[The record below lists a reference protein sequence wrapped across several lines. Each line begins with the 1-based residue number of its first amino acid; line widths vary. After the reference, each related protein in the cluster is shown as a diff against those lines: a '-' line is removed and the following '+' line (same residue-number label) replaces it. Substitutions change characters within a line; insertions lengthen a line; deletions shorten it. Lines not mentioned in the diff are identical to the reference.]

1 MKILSKYLTT
11 VGVASILGLS
21 TAATA
26 ATDLTMYYPV
36 AVGGSLTKI
45 VDGMVDKF
53 EAQNPDINVNA
64 IYAGNYNDARVKAL
78 AALQSG
84 SPAQLSVMFSIDL
97 HELRNLEAIVAFDD
111 VVSTNEEREWLNS
124 FYPALM
130 ENGKADG
137 KTWGVPFQ
145 RSTIVMYYNKDM
157 FRAAGLDPEMP
168 PTSWEEFISMGKKL
182 TTKDD
187 SGTVQQWGAMIP
199 STGYPYWMFGALTK
213 QNSEVLMNQ
222 EGTET
227 YFDKPG
233 VVEAL
238 EYWQD
243 LGNKHAMMPKGM
255 IEWGTLRQNFLDQ
268 KTAIMWHST
277 GNLTTV
283 KNKANFDFGVAK
295 LPGNKELAMLVHS
308 LGLSAFS
315 RADVL
320 ESTRVPF
327 YLYVDEFQNF
337 STLAIV
343 NLLSELRKY
352 KLGVVLANQYL
363 AQLENDIRDAVLGN
377 VGTLISFR
385 LGVVDARYMAKEF
398 FPVFDFDDIARL
410 PNYTIYLKL
419 MIDGTPSRAFS
430 AETLMRPKWATLQKP
445 LF

>member
-295 LPGNKELAMLVHS
+295 LPGNKELGSPTGGGNFYIFKDSTDEEKKAALKFVKFMT
-308 LGLSAFS
+308 SAEQAAHWS
-315 RADVL
+315 K
-320 ESTRVPF
+320 STGYMGVGPNA
-327 YLYVDEFQNF
+327 YETE
-337 STLAIV
+337 TLKA
-343 NLLSELRKY
+343 
-352 KLGVVLANQYL
+352 
-363 AQLENDIRDAVLGN
+363 
-377 VGTLISFR
+377 
-385 LGVVDARYMAKEF
+385 
-398 FPVFDFDDIARL
+398 
-410 PNYTIYLKL
+410 YLKNFPPAAVARDQL
-419 MIDGTPSRAFS
+419 THATAELSTHEAGRVRKFLDDAIQAALTGQSS
-430 AETLMRPKWATLQKP
+430 AEEALTDAQKQAERI
-445 LF
+445 LRRYK